1 MASYQAIQ
9 SKIEALQKAAQ
20 VALKREAA
28 SVIKNIQTL
37 MAEYGITPADLRT
50 PTSEKEKPGRK
61 KNQRTKGAPKYRNPK
76 TGQTWT
82 GMGKPPAWMV
92 GPRKSGTADDFL
104 INRQAAAK
112 KAPTKVKAKISSAR
126 KKKSTKSG
134 AVAKKTSSKLA
145 AKNPSAK
152 KRAAPVKTTAVAAKT
167 QPKAIS
173 KKTAPPKK
181 ATTTPTA
188 QPANTAA

>member
-20 VALKREAA
+20 IALKREAA

-37 MAEYGITPADLRT
+37 MAEYGITHADLRT
-50 PTSEKEKPGRK
+50 QAPEKAKPGRK

-92 GPRKSGTADDFL
+92 GPRKNGTADDFL
-104 INRQAAAK
+104 IDKPAAAK
-112 KAPTKVKAKISSAR
+112 NAPTKAKAKASGAR
-126 KKKSTKSG
+126 KNKTVKS
-134 AVAKKTSSKLA
+134 AIVVKKTSSKLA
-145 AKNPSAK
+145 TKSPSAK
-152 KRAAPVKTTAVAAKT
+152 KRAATVKTTAVAT
-167 QPKAIS
+167 KARRKAMT
-173 KKTAPPKK
+173 KKTAPLEK
-181 ATTTPTA
+181 AGMIPTA
-188 QPANTAA
+188 QPAPTSE